1 MICRVLSRSQCLF
14 AVMLCVT
21 IMPRPA
27 AVVIA
32 ESDDVSPRVRV
43 VTVTQQQV
51 SRTVTQP
58 ASIEP
63 WYQAEIRAR
72 VQGYVTDVSADIG
85 DVVQQGQTLAVLAAP
100 ELLKQAEITQARIRR
115 MQAEELRA
123 KAGKDVAV
131 ANIEAAEASYKQ
143 SQSQVAM
150 DDALFKAAN
159 AEFERF
165 RDLVSR
171 GASEPRM
178 LDEATRRRESAAAS
192 RQSSLSAITSA
203 QASVLVAKARLA
215 AAEADTT
222 VAAAET
228 QIANS
233 ELQELNVMISY
244 LTLKAPFDGVVTHRS
259 LNPGDLVAAGNG
271 SDSAEPLFVVSQL
284 NKVRCRVDIPERDA
298 AFVRPGDALTVSLPS
313 FASEQVET
321 TIARTSQ
328 SLNRETRTMLIEA
341 DIPNPDGKYL
351 PGMFGQATLTMNT
364 PAAASLLPARSVRFD
379 EKGNAFVYV
388 IRPDQTVAVTNVQI
402 LSDDGRML
410 QVAGLEKDQ
419 RVMDAHLQRFTDGQK
434 VEILSE

>member
-1 MICRVLSRSQCLF
+1 
-14 AVMLCVT
+14 
-21 IMPRPA
+21 MPRPA